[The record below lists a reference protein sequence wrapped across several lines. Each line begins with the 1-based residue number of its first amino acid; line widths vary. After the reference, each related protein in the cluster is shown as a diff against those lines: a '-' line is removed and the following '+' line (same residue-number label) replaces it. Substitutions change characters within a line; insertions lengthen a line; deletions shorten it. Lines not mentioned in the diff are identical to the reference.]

1 MFLHPYT
8 PWEGIHNNT
17 SGGEEDNSSTRGED
31 TAKYHSNEK
40 EIIMKKWR
48 SSMYKI
54 AYQTPNSLE
63 DEEKT
68 LEQKKK
74 VGLIDDD
81 LMDGW
86 WRTRP

>member
-1 MFLHPYT
+1 
-8 PWEGIHNNT
+8 
-17 SGGEEDNSSTRGED
+17 
-31 TAKYHSNEK
+31 
-40 EIIMKKWR
+40 
-48 SSMYKI
+48 MYKI

-81 LMDGW
+81 LMDG
-86 WRTRP
+86 